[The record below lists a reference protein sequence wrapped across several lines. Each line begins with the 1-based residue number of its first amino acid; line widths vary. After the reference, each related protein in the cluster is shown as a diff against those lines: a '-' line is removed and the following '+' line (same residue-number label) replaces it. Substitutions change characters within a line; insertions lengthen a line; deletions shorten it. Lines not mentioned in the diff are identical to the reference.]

1 MDISDAIHAYYKL
14 KKKYNSK
21 YESTKSKIIK
31 SDVSIKE
38 KRTRIKN
45 YKRKCVKCKRDCGS
59 FFYKEENMLIAKCG
73 DETQPCDLNIKIN
86 VGSYMNLNAL
96 HDVINKDIES
106 CKREIVNIKLKLLY
120 NIERE
125 DIIEK
130 QFSEMKNMYETLNTG
145 LENVLDDFNERK
157 IIEIDD
163 LTTSD
168 KVNKDTI
175 ININNIKIKNTINSF
190 KNLIEN
196 YNSET
201 MIDKKYAILEEAID
215 LYINDL
221 QEILKKQKELVY
233 EINTMI
239 QEKDENTL
247 VQIKNLYENMEFV
260 LSEPEILSNKK

>member
-1 MDISDAIHAYYKL
+1 
-14 KKKYNSK
+14 
-21 YESTKSKIIK
+21 
-31 SDVSIKE
+31 
-38 KRTRIKN
+38 
-45 YKRKCVKCKRDCGS
+45 
-59 FFYKEENMLIAKCG
+59 MLIAKCG

>member
-1 MDISDAIHAYYKL
+1 MDISDAIHIYYKL

-31 SDVSIKE
+31 SDVSIRE
-38 KRTRIKN
+38 KRTTIKN

-59 FFYKEENMLIAKCG
+59 FFYKEENILIAKCG

-96 HDVINKDIES
+96 YDTINNDIES

-120 NIERE
+120 NIEDE
-125 DIIEK
+125 DIIEN
-130 QFSEMKNMYETLNTG
+130 QFSEMKNMYETLSTG
-145 LENVLDDFNERK
+145 LENVLENFNERK
-157 IIEIDD
+157 IIDIDY
-163 LTTSD
+163 LTSSD

-190 KNLIEN
+190 KNLIDN

-201 MIDKKYAILEEAID
+201 IVDKKYAILEEAIE

-233 EINTMI
+233 EINTII
-239 QEKDENTL
+239 QEKENYTL
-247 VQIKNLYENMEFV
+247 VQIKNVYENMEFI